1 MAWREDYV
9 TRQIRLIAAMIARMM
24 GLRLEGKV
32 EEAHA
37 ELEQAYGE
45 LLGERNKLVRMVDT
59 RTAASLLGS
68 AEKIQLFAQLLSEE
82 AEQQN
87 DSGRSELLRARAS
100 ELHAEAERRKPAF

>member
-9 TRQIRLIAAMIARMM
+9 TKQIRVIAAMIARMT
-24 GLRLEGKV
+24 GLRLEGKL

-45 LLGERNKLVRMVDT
+45 LLGERSRLVRQVDA

-68 AEKIQLFAQLLSEE
+68 PGRIRSLAELVSEE
-82 AEQQN
+82 AEQET
-87 DSGRSELLRARAS
+87 DPDRADLLRTRAA
-100 ELHAEAERRKPAF
+100 ELTAEADRRV